1 MASTL
6 LCLGFDQLCCVHG
19 AFLTCI
25 DSRQD
30 SVSLEQERD
39 TLRLKQKCLT
49 LTAKRRWRR
58 IKNIDWSSVNTGI
71 LNYEMYVILCKRRRF
86 AL

>member
-19 AFLTCI
+19 VFLTCI

-39 TLRLKQKCLT
+39 AETETKVFNLDRK
-49 LTAKRRWRR
+49 AEVE
-58 IKNIDWSSVNTGI
+58 KN
-71 LNYEMYVILCKRRRF
+71 
-86 AL
+86 